1 MEVKLSYVYYDHEL
15 SNVMS
20 RVQNIPQTCKELAQ
34 CLQQGP
40 VPNIFTQ
47 PCGDR
52 VKIVVEFVVL
62 NVKMSPDLNEEMSEL
77 YNNSRS
83 QLRWIE
89 KKAYDIVKAK
99 DLTKLGKL

>member
-1 MEVKLSYVYYDHEL
+1 MDIKLSYVYYDYEL

-20 RVQNIPQTCKELAQ
+20 RVQDIPQTCKELVP

-52 VKIVVEFVVL
+52 IKIVVEFVVS
-62 NVKMSPDLNEEMSEL
+62 NVKMSSDLNKEMSEL
-77 YNNSRS
+77 YNNSRA

-89 KKAYDIVKAK
+89 AKAHDIVKAK
-99 DLTKLGKL
+99 DLAELGKL